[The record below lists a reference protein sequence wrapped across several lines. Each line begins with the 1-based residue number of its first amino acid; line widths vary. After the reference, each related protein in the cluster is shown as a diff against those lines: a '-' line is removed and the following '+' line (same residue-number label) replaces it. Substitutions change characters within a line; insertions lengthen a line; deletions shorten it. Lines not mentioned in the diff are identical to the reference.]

1 MRKIKEMGNE
11 KLTSAEISQLMA
23 AYESELRKL
32 EFQRGTVVEAISKL
46 QKHTPMIETAPELPK
61 ETQLPAP
68 KKRGPKAGFKKKAA
82 EPIETPELE
91 TAAAITKPIEEK
103 PKGRKRKQET
113 PAGATAE
120 VPAAATPQPVEPTAK
135 GKKKKTEAVE
145 SPAETPSKKKGKI
158 KLDETGMA
166 PQVSK
171 KEETA
176 KNKETESKG
185 KPGPKAS
192 YNKWDRFIFDLIK
205 KVGKPMTSADI
216 IDAMK
221 EERDTTKEQIGDT
234 GLSQQLNRTLQK
246 LGTKLDLLKKEP
258 YSGKGKVYSLKD
270 PNAKL
275 PA

>member
-1 MRKIKEMGNE
+1 MGNE